1 MDWIALLLLFHFHS
15 GLFWALTYWVYKYGV
30 VEVVAVEVISACKL
44 VSEASEL
51 CFQSSIVSPRMLE
64 YPTFQHGLRIHVS
77 WMLLGHVLRDWGSC
91 KVVMLWILCS
101 SLTLSST
108 FTLLDGVLFVFRG
121 DWCVKDEKKKEESS
135 GCTLYDFCFE
145 IFIFNS

>member
-1 MDWIALLLLFHFHS
+1 MIAIPMQCNVVLKESSSKLKSMDWIALLLLFHFHS

-77 WMLLGHVLRDWGSC
+77 WMLLGHVLRD
-91 KVVMLWILCS
+91 
-101 SLTLSST
+101 
-108 FTLLDGVLFVFRG
+108 
-121 DWCVKDEKKKEESS
+121 
-135 GCTLYDFCFE
+135 
-145 IFIFNS
+145 